1 MAINKLGLNA
11 FSAQEAVNTDA
22 FSDYNYQQLDVS
34 GDAVDD
40 PGITLTYVSAVLP
53 AKKLVIYDTNGTL
66 DNDDEILIYLNGE
79 TAANKAITIDGGRNL
94 PFTISGILMRSV
106 VIKMADA
113 DTSASDTIDIL
124 TFH

>member
-1 MAINKLGLNA
+1 MAQSQLGRNA
-11 FSAQEAVNTDA
+11 FTVQEAVNMDT

-40 PGITLTYVSAVLP
+40 PGITLTYATAALP

-66 DNDDEILIYLNGE
+66 DDDDEIRIYLNGE

-94 PFTISGILMRSV
+94 PFTISGILMTSV
-106 VIKMADA
+106 VVKMDDA
-113 DTSASDTIDIL
+113 DTDGSDTIDIL